1 MSTVKCPKCRKPIPF
16 EATTHAECGWNVAVS
31 AQNPYT
37 PASEPR
43 TPEQRDGRGL
53 RRVED
58 AIREVVTTGKRR
70 DPHGWAR
77 SIVRDYRDGKH
88 HIPIALAMACKVL
101 RIDPAEL

>member
-1 MSTVKCPKCRKPIPF
+1 MSTMSCPKCRRQIPF
-16 EATTHAECGWNVAVS
+16 EATTHAECGWNVAIS

-37 PASEPR
+37 PPSEER

-58 AIREVVTTGKRR
+58 AIREVVTPGRRR
-70 DPHGWAR
+70 DPKWWAK
-77 SIVRDYRDGKH
+77 SIVRDYRAGGRPL
-88 HIPIALAMACKVL
+88 PIALAMACKVL